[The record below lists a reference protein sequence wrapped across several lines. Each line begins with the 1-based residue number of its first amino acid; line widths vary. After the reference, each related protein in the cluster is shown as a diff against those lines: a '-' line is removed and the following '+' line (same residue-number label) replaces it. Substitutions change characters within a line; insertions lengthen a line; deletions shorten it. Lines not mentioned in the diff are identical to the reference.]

1 MTKLIIILNDFK
13 KFQLSGEDNS
23 NFGYFIY
30 QGHIYEP
37 KKIRVEY
44 LWTKKNKGRYLG
56 NKKIKGNLLL
66 PGKSIKNNYTSLKK

>member
-1 MTKLIIILNDFK
+1 MIKNLKIWVK
-13 KFQLSGEDNS
+13 V
-23 NFGYFIY
+23 IY
-30 QGHIYEP
+30 QGYIYEP

-66 PGKSIKNNYTSLKK
+66 PGKSIKNNYTSLLV